1 MSSRQR
7 CATSEA
13 PVNARRLV
21 TTRMKRV
28 PLVSFHAT
36 KWTRA
41 SGSLDRTTVNPCRR
55 RSSRASCSAVL
66 ARPRSSR
73 WSLVSASF
81 TIILVRL
88 LVLGIRLAVGVRAW
102 LAGREGADHRGPL
115 PVSPCREIRA
125 LLLFRHHWPS
135 QVPRFWF
142 KTSRCTKKM
151 KIRARISFHPIT
163 VDVTFLVPGGKDKL
177 SSLVMS

>member
-1 MSSRQR
+1 MSSCQR
-7 CATSEA
+7 CATSAA
-13 PVNARRLV
+13 PVNALRVV

-36 KWTRA
+36 RWTRA
-41 SGSLDRTTVNPCRR
+41 SGSVDRTTVNPRRR
-55 RSSRASCSAVL
+55 RSSRALCSAVL

-73 WSLVSASF
+73 WSRVSASF

-115 PVSPCREIRA
+115 PVSPCGEIRA

-142 KTSRCTKKM
+142 KTSRCTGKM
-151 KIRARISFHPIT
+151 KILACISFHPIT